1 VTQLLPAVTPTALH
15 AATVRGRGPAVDRR
29 PHASLEK
36 LSPED
41 TALREIAEDKITGEL
56 AMVEELATRH
66 GEIQRD

>member
-1 VTQLLPAVTPTALH
+1 
-15 AATVRGRGPAVDRR
+15 
-29 PHASLEK
+29 LEK